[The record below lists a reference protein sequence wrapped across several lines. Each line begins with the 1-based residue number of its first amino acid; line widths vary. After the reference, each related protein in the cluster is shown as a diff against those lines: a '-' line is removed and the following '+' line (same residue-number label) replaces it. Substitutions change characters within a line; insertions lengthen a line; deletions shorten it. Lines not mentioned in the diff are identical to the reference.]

1 MRNRVLVVDDMEINR
16 DLLQEILENDYDI
29 VQAENGKQAVERLTE
44 MHDEIAI
51 VLLDLVMPE
60 MDGFEVLKVMNREGW
75 IKKIPVMII
84 SGETSSEAEV
94 RCFEYGVSDFIQKPF
109 AEKIVQKRVS
119 NIVHLFTYQESLE
132 ECVEKQTVTIKNQ
145 NRILHVQAEKLKE
158 TNSKII
164 DILGNVVEFRN
175 LESGEHVKRVKG
187 FTRLLGYQLM
197 EDFPE
202 YGLTD
207 DIVDMISE
215 ASALHDVGKIVIP
228 DNILLKPGRLTDEEF
243 EIMKSHTTKGC
254 EILDR
259 IEDIW
264 EKDYRETSY
273 EICRHHHERY
283 DGRGYPD
290 HLKEEE
296 IPVSAQI
303 VSVADVYDA
312 LVSERVYKSAFSLD
326 EAFDMI
332 INGKCGIFSPKLLVS
347 FRNVRDKFEDFT
359 GRKKKQPAE

>member
-1 MRNRVLVVDDMEINR
+1 MKNRILVVDDMEMNR
-16 DLLQEILENDYDI
+16 ELLQEMLEADYD
-29 VQAENGKQAVERLTE
+29 VVLAGDGKQAIEQLSE
-44 MHDEIAI
+44 LHDEIAI

-60 MDGFEVLKVMNREGW
+60 MDGFEVLKVMNQKDW

-84 SGETSSEAEV
+84 SGESSSEAEV

-109 AEKIVQKRVS
+109 AEKIVKKRVE
-119 NIVHLFTYQESLE
+119 NIVSLFSYQNSLE
-132 ECVEKQTVTIKNQ
+132 EKVEKQTAILKRQ
-145 NRILHVQAEKLKE
+145 NKILQDRTEKLRE
-158 TNSKII
+158 TNIKII
-164 DILGNVVEFRN
+164 DILGNIVESRN

-187 FTRLLGYQLM
+187 FTRILGYQM
-197 EDFPE
+197 MRDFPE

-207 DIVDMISE
+207 ETVDMISE
-215 ASALHDVGKIVIP
+215 ASALHDVGKIAIP

-254 EILDR
+254 EILNNV
-259 IEDIW
+259 EGIW
-264 EKDYRETSY
+264 QNDDYRRTSY
-273 EICRHHHERY
+273 EICRHHHERF

-312 LVSERVYKSAFSLD
+312 LVSERVYKKAFSLD

-332 INGKCGIFSPKLLVS
+332 VTGKCGTFSPKLLVS
-347 FRNVRDKFEDFT
+347 FRNIRSAFEEFA
-359 GRKKKQPAE
+359 GHNKQAN